1 MLQILVFLFDRDRM
15 ILLKMEQEII
25 DFISDNK

>member
-1 MLQILVFLFDRDRM
+1 MVQILAFLFDRDRM

>member
-1 MLQILVFLFDRDRM
+1 MVQILVFLFDRDRM

>member
-1 MLQILVFLFDRDRM
+1 MLQIFMFLFGRDRM

>member
-1 MLQILVFLFDRDRM
+1 MLQILAFLFDRDRM